1 MGCPF
6 HPVKLIIPLV
16 GSPFTGYVFN
26 RCRGRTRTCDRAPLL
41 ESHSLPTELH
51 GTIYIER
58 PHRKLLEATPARNP
72 AALLGLHQSFVSS
85 VKYPHSC
92 GSFGFHSLPPLPRPY
107 ATTYP
112 LCRVTYLVGRS
123 GFGNYLVAFGCTYGL
138 NTVFSTPSACRSLS
152 LPFRFDTR
160 TGLRPG
166 CCTSSV
172 ISTNDVA
179 YLPGLHAARPS
190 AFVEGG
196 GIEPPAHLSSFRE
209 SPPLW

>member
-1 MGCPF
+1 MSSIVAVAGLEPATCF
-6 HPVKLIIPLV
+6 RFTRNPL
-16 GSPFTGYVFN
+16 
-26 RCRGRTRTCDRAPLL
+26 
-41 ESHSLPTELH
+41 LPTELH
-51 GTIYIER
+51 GTMYIER
-58 PHRKLLEATPARNP
+58 PHCKLLEATPARNP

-107 ATTYP
+107 TTTYP

-190 AFVEGG
+190 AFVEGDG
-196 GIEPPAHLSSFRE
+196 VGPPAHLSYSGNHRRFGRM
-209 SPPLW
+209 P

>member
-1 MGCPF
+1 MSSIVAVAGFEPATCF
-6 HPVKLIIPLV
+6 RFTRNPL
-16 GSPFTGYVFN
+16 
-26 RCRGRTRTCDRAPLL
+26 
-41 ESHSLPTELH
+41 LPTELH

-72 AALLGLHQSFVSS
+72 AALLGLHKSFVSS

-107 ATTYP
+107 TTTYP

-123 GFGNYLVAFGCTYGL
+123 GFGNYLVAFGCTYGFG
-138 NTVFSTPSACRSLS
+138 TVSSTPSACRSLS

-166 CCTSSV
+166 C
-172 ISTNDVA
+172 
-179 YLPGLHAARPS
+179 LHR
-190 AFVEGG
+190 VGD
-196 GIEPPAHLSSFRE
+196 LNK
-209 SPPLW
+209 

>member
-1 MGCPF
+1 MSSIVAVAGLEPATCF
-6 HPVKLIIPLV
+6 RFTRNPL
-16 GSPFTGYVFN
+16 
-26 RCRGRTRTCDRAPLL
+26 
-41 ESHSLPTELH
+41 LPTELH
-51 GTIYIER
+51 GTMYIER
-58 PHRKLLEATPARNP
+58 PHCKLLEATPARNP
-72 AALLGLHQSFVSS
+72 SALLGLHQSFVSS

-107 ATTYP
+107 TTTYP

-123 GFGNYLVAFGCTYGL
+123 GFGNYLVAFGCTYWL
-138 NTVFSTPSACRSLS
+138 CTVLSTPSACRSLS

-172 ISTNDVA
+172 ISTNAFA

-190 AFVEGG
+190 AFAEG
-196 GIEPPAHLSSFRE
+196 ERFELPCHF
-209 SPPLW
+209 